1 MSEGKDFSH
10 TTRDKVQEW
19 SPLPPELDEGNRSII
34 FRRSVIRRYGE
45 RREIHQSYL
54 ESDDAWT
61 QDGKSWQWI
70 PGVSDEDFEF
80 KK

>member
-1 MSEGKDFSH
+1 MSEGKDFMH
-10 TTRDKVQEW
+10 TTRDKVQVW
-19 SPLPPELDEGNRSII
+19 SPLPQELKEENHSVI
-34 FRRSVIRRYGE
+34 FKRSVIRRYGE
-45 RREIHQSYL
+45 KRETHQIYL

-70 PGVSDEDFEF
+70 PGISDEDYEF